1 MCRRAFLRVPRL
13 ACVQFTGATHA
24 KDWIGIYKIGHVP
37 GKQSSHSW
45 SYHSSAVKGSGTVKV
60 TPKEPGKYYLV
71 MFCCDGYKELTGR
84 IPLVVAKKAA
94 AHTIKILTKAPYVAG
109 APIAVQF
116 TGATH
121 AKDWVGMYTKG
132 HTPGKQSSHSWSHS
146 VKGTGTVMITPK
158 TAGTY
163 FIVMFCCDGYTETTK
178 RIVGITVK
186 AKPVVAYKSTVKIAS
201 NGPFV
206 AGSAMTI
213 AFTGATHAKDWIG
226 LYKVGHTP
234 GKQSSHSWS
243 YHGAV
248 KGSGSVKVTP
258 KVPGNYYLVMFCCGG
273 YKEVSKRI
281 GPINVQ
287 VKSNTKHS
295 IKVAAGPYGKGQKI
309 KVTFSGAVDSKDWV
323 GMYKLGDVPGKTSS
337 HSWAYHGKTVKGSG
351 SVILTPKDSGSYFIA
366 MFCCDKY
373 TEVTPRTTIYVGPP
387 LACLASK
394 KDSDGDGYP
403 DCADSCPKQ
412 KDVNAATLK
421 RIKNLKGSIKT
432 SLPSYSGSYLP
443 AKAIDTSKSSYW
455 CSKANTGPV
464 TMTIDLGQAVSVS
477 GLQIRWAYWAKS
489 ITIRTSTNGKSYKTA
504 WTGKSKVNGELTNA
518 MILST
523 AARYVTITMARGAK
537 YIGIRNLEIHT
548 CKLPTALT
556 CVAGVSKDSDGD
568 GYPDCADACPSK
580 KDVNLA
586 TMPRISANK
595 GSIKSSVAVWSSTYP
610 ATKAIDGTTGYWCTK
625 SNVRTATLTL
635 DLGKAAAINGVEIK
649 WVYWAK
655 SFDILLS
662 TNGKSYTKV
671 FTGMASA
678 RGQVSNAII
687 KKAVTARYVKV
698 VMTAGT
704 TYAGKP
710 LLGVTYLQV
719 HTCKAPASNA
729 CLPGVSK
736 DSDGDGYPDC
746 MDACPKKK
754 DVNVAR
760 QGQLS
765 ATNMYSASY
774 SAIKAIDASPT
785 SYWCS
790 KANTAPVTM
799 TLKLKALKSVSGV
812 EISWA
817 YFAKNID
824 IYLSTDGKSYGKV
837 WSGTSKANKEV
848 TNAVFKSALK
858 ARYVRIRM
866 VRGAKYLGIYNLEV
880 HSCN

>member
-1 MCRRAFLRVPRL
+1 MV
-13 ACVQFTGATHA
+13 
-24 KDWIGIYKIGHVP
+24 
-37 GKQSSHSW
+37 
-45 SYHSSAVKGSGTVKV
+45 
-60 TPKEPGKYYLV
+60 
-71 MFCCDGYKELTGR
+71 
-84 IPLVVAKKAA
+84 
-94 AHTIKILTKAPYVAG
+94 
-109 APIAVQF
+109 
-116 TGATH
+116 
-121 AKDWVGMYTKG
+121 
-132 HTPGKQSSHSWSHS
+132 
-146 VKGTGTVMITPK
+146 TPK

-163 FIVMFCCDGYTETTK
+163 FMVMFCCDGYTETTK
-178 RIVGITVK
+178 RIVGITIK

-273 YKEVSKRI
+273 YKEVSKRT

-337 HSWAYHGKTVKGSG
+337 HSWAYHGSTVKGSG

-366 MFCCDKY
+366 MFCCGKY

-477 GLQIRWAYWAKS
+477 GIQIRWAYWAKS
-489 ITIRTSTNGKSYKTA
+489 ITIRTSTNGKNYKTA
-504 WTGKSKVNGELTNA
+504 WTGKSKRNGELTNA
-518 MILST
+518 MMLSRT
-523 AARYVTITMARGAK
+523 ARYVTITMARGAK

-548 CKLPTALT
+548 CKLP
-556 CVAGVSKDSDGD
+556 
-568 GYPDCADACPSK
+568 
-580 KDVNLA
+580 
-586 TMPRISANK
+586 
-595 GSIKSSVAVWSSTYP
+595 
-610 ATKAIDGTTGYWCTK
+610 
-625 SNVRTATLTL
+625 
-635 DLGKAAAINGVEIK
+635 
-649 WVYWAK
+649 
-655 SFDILLS
+655 
-662 TNGKSYTKV
+662 
-671 FTGMASA
+671 ASLKC
-678 RGQVSNAII
+678 I
-687 KKAVTARYVKV
+687 
-698 VMTAGT
+698 
-704 TYAGKP
+704 
-710 LLGVTYLQV
+710 
-719 HTCKAPASNA
+719 
-729 CLPGVSK
+729 PGVSK

-765 ATNMYSASY
+765 ATNRYSASY
-774 SAIKAIDASPT
+774 SAIKAIDASST

-837 WSGTSKANKEV
+837 WSGTSKANREV